1 MNFLGLFVGA
11 LAITFL
17 MIRLADWCLRK
28 VRQDRLGLAHV
39 SVAVV
44 ASIVAAYGLADG
56 GEPQFL
62 FGAAIYVPASRTWF
76 VIDFYRSHRNRG

>member
-44 ASIVAAYGLADG
+44 ASIVAAYFADG

-62 FGAAIYVPASRTWF
+62 VGAAIYVPASLTWF